1 MNLSEKSVEIHRKN
15 YNCAQCVLKACKEFY
30 PEVPDELLVKIAA
43 GFGGGVCC
51 GEICGAL
58 TGGVMAV
65 GLSTEFDESNPESI
79 LASKNNIKAIIKN
92 MNATFKNN
100 FDSLLCSELKGGK
113 HSCKELIA
121 YGTEL
126 TEKTIRNIKGQEKSK

>member
-1 MNLSEKSVEIHRKN
+1 
-15 YNCAQCVLKACKEFY
+15 
-30 PEVPDELLVKIAA
+30 
-43 GFGGGVCC
+43 
-51 GEICGAL
+51 
-58 TGGVMAV
+58 V
-65 GLSTEFDESNPESI
+65 GLSTEFDESSPESI
-79 LASKNNIKAIIKN
+79 LASKDNIKAIIKN

-113 HSCKELIA
+113 YSCKELIA